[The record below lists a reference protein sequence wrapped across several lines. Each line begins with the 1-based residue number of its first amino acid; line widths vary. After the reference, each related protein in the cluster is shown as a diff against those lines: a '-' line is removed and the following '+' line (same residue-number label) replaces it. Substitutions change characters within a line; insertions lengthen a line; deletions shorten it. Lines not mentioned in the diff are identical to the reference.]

1 MMQICCPMPVEISG
15 ENKQRQYDIYII
27 ALPEKRHLIWN
38 QISY

>member
-1 MMQICCPMPVEISG
+1 MMQLLYPMLVEMS
-15 ENKQRQYDIYII
+15 EDNEPRQYDIYII

>member
-1 MMQICCPMPVEISG
+1 MQLRYPMPMEMSG
-15 ENKQRQYDIYII
+15 NNEQRQYDIFKI